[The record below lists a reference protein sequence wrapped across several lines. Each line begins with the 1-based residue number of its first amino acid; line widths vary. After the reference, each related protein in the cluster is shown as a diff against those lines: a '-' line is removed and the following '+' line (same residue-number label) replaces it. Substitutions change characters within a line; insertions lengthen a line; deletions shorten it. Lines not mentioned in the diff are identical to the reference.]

1 MHKIL
6 GKGTAVEM
14 YRKLESTMRVDVD
27 LLSETDEE
35 KEDDHNYSMSDEDGG
50 ETPDPDKLFGIDE
63 AQDIV
68 FTTEVDPA
76 MFKKHSARGSA
87 NEIAGSTH
95 AGASTR
101 MQMTSEAESRNARVS
116 QAETAE
122 VLEINHVLK
131 SIMAKEHPTG
141 LYFEEIIL
149 EKKKKLNKSRGWSRP
164 TGVKIAPMTILGSS

>member
-1 MHKIL
+1 
-6 GKGTAVEM
+6 
-14 YRKLESTMRVDVD
+14 
-27 LLSETDEE
+27 
-35 KEDDHNYSMSDEDGG
+35 
-50 ETPDPDKLFGIDE
+50 
-63 AQDIV
+63 
-68 FTTEVDPA
+68 
-76 MFKKHSARGSA
+76 MFKKSGRGST

-101 MQMTSEAESRNARVS
+101 MQMTSEAGTRNERVS
-116 QAETAE
+116 QAETSE

-164 TGVKIAPMTILGSS
+164 TGVKIAPMTILGSSWLT